1 MNTQE
6 IREEARKS
14 CKYPVISPEAVDA
27 MIDRADYHRVE
38 GTGTMVCTLVL
49 KNRFTVTDTAG
60 CVDVRNFKEEMAKK
74 ISYSKARDRVFH
86 FLAFAYCDEHYGDQ
100 A

>member
-1 MNTQE
+1 MSTND
-6 IREEARKS
+6 IRDEARKS

-27 MIDRADYHRVE
+27 MIDRADYHHVE
-38 GTGTMVCTLVL
+38 GTGTMVCTLIL
-49 KNRFTVTDTAG
+49 KNGFTVTDTAA

-86 FLAFAYCDEHYGDQ
+86 FLAFAYCDEHYGE
-100 A
+100 

>member
-1 MNTQE
+1 MSTSD
-6 IREEARKS
+6 IRDEARKS

-27 MIDRADYHRVE
+27 MIDRADYHHVE
-38 GTGTMVCTLVL
+38 GTGTMVCTLIL
-49 KNRFTVTDTAG
+49 KNGFTVTDIAA

-86 FLAFAYCDEHYGDQ
+86 FLAFAYCDEHYGE
-100 A
+100 

>member
-1 MNTQE
+1 MSTND
-6 IREEARKS
+6 IRDEARKS

-27 MIDRADYHRVE
+27 MIDRADYHHVE
-38 GTGTMVCTLVL
+38 GTGTMVCTLIL
-49 KNRFTVTDTAG
+49 KNGFTVTDTAA

-86 FLAFAYCDEHYGDQ
+86 FLAFAYCDEHYGEQ

>member
-6 IREEARKS
+6 IREEARKA

-27 MIDRADYHRVE
+27 MIDHADYHHVK
-38 GTGTMVCTLVL
+38 GTGTTVCTLVL
-49 KNRFTVTDTAG
+49 KNGFTVTDTAG
-60 CVDVRNFKEEMAKK
+60 CVDVRNFKEEMARK

-86 FLAFAYCDEHYGDQ
+86 FLAFAYCDEHHGDE